1 MSILAAAEVYMDKPI
16 STDQLL
22 KLTFNFIH
30 RFQNSRISFLT

>member
-1 MSILAAAEVYMDKPI
+1 MSILAAAEAYMDKPI